1 MPLAP
6 TIRDTLLKISSASA
20 DNKQVETAFADM
32 VSVAVANK
40 AGPLLQNGRHIG
52 FEIIKQNE
60 DNTHMLGVSVFR
72 LGNSSVDDLVYAPV
86 IFSNGKLV
94 CTNLLYRV
102 GPKKFTPFK
111 PDWCQFLL
119 DLSSRTAGRPILKT
133 ETAKLTPMTN
143 WHMLSSPP
151 GVLKS
156 ATRSTAKEASSRIT
170 DPAAV
175 DEMLDLIMQK
185 ASAAPVLRDFMVSAG
200 IDALQI
206 LDNTCAARPKFAA
219 ALAQLGEDVFM
230 PAELVE
236 HAQANNQK
244 RAAAED
250 ALHMPT
256 LLLTV
261 GPPDVEL
268 CKRASVNL
276 DEGMIGRLFKVGYS
290 IDPVLNTPVPEHRT
304 LAYEGTPAAQFMSPG
319 PAGKAKLLL
328 AGGATADVVVGN
340 SQDVYE
346 LFSQGLAMPA
356 GCAQMCGGVDSP
368 RRIAVALD
376 KPAFFEG
383 HTPLFL
389 VPSLEEGL
397 ATVGCSIKDIEAPGM
412 FSLVNPGNDSI
423 TRPVWIDSAKKG
435 EDGVVELAVAT
446 YSGGDIRTLL
456 FNPSLRQNDAG
467 GNGVLGPAWRA
478 VRLPYKKTESAD
490 ACPAYTGNG
499 GTSKRAPNWEMQDLL
514 PGVDGDLRN
523 FINELPNLKQAS
535 LVYENGLF
543 DLTVGDVAC
552 PAESRHGAAVK
563 LACLQVSP
571 ASIEQLLDSATANRR
586 AEFTLDFEK
595 TAGMLQVIDQP
606 RWQQRFDSVHNV
618 QLEVPQAF
626 ALRTYKSP
634 VMLPAPRIGDRLEPI
649 GRDRNR
655 DVHDDTKAH
664 EVPADLILNGS
675 PEDIGA
681 HAQSIGAPHV
691 FDHAVLGSLARTY
704 DSAKLLEGFIP
715 KLEDGVDYLG
725 RSIFL
730 FYWRPEDWRNLYGK
744 DDLPEIE
751 QKLNSVF
758 DNMGDVVLD
767 LLKKTR
773 TAAAT

>member
-6 TIRDTLLKISSASA
+6 TTRDTLLKIASASA

-72 LGNSSVDDLVYAPV
+72 LGNSSADDLVYAPA

-94 CTNLLYRV
+94 GTNLLYRV

-119 DLSSRTAGRPILKT
+119 DLSSRSAGRPILKT

-156 ATRSTAKEASSRIT
+156 ATKAASTRIT

-175 DEMLDLIMQK
+175 DEMMNLIMKK
-185 ASAAPVLRDFMVSAG
+185 ASVAPVLRDFMIQAG
-200 IDALQI
+200 IGALQT
-206 LDNTCAARPKFAA
+206 LDNTCAARPKFAS
-219 ALAQLGEDVFM
+219 ALAQLGEDTFM
-230 PAELVE
+230 PPELVQR
-236 HAQANNQK
+236 AQEGNVK
-244 RAAAED
+244 RAAAEG

-261 GPPDVEL
+261 GPPDREL
-268 CKRASVNL
+268 CKRANVNM
-276 DEGMIGRLFKVGYS
+276 DEAMIGRLFKVGYS
-290 IDPVLNTPVPEHRT
+290 IDPVLDTPVPEHRT

-319 PAGKAKLLL
+319 PAGKARLLL
-328 AGGATADVVVGN
+328 AGGTTADVIVGN
-340 SQDVYE
+340 SLDAYD
-346 LFSQGLAMPA
+346 LFSRDDATSGCFPPSNCGSGGLNAT
-356 GCAQMCGGVDSP
+356 
-368 RRIAVALD
+368 RRTAVALD
-376 KPAFFEG
+376 KPATFEG
-383 HTPLFL
+383 HSPLYL
-389 VPSLEEGL
+389 IPSLEEGL
-397 ATVGCSIKDIEAPGM
+397 DTVGCSLKDIEAPGL
-412 FSLVNPGNDSI
+412 FSLVDPVNDSI
-423 TRPVWIDSAKKG
+423 TRPVWVDSAKKG
-435 EDGVVELAVAT
+435 DDGVVELAVAT
-446 YSGGDIRTLL
+446 YSGSDLRTLL
-456 FNPSLRQNDAG
+456 FNPTLPQSETQR
-467 GNGVLGPAWRA
+467 NGVLGPAWRA
-478 VRLPYKKTESAD
+478 VRVVYNKVEAPDTAQ
-490 ACPAYTGNG
+490 PAFVGHG
-499 GTSKRAPNWEMQDLL
+499 GVSKRAPSWEMKELI
-514 PGVDGDLRN
+514 PGSDSDLRN
-523 FINELPNLKQAS
+523 FINELPNLKKAS
-535 LVYENGLF
+535 LVHENGLF
-543 DLTVGDVAC
+543 DLTVGDTTC
-552 PAESRHGAAVK
+552 QAESRHGAAVK
-563 LACLQVSP
+563 LACLQVAPSD
-571 ASIEQLLDSATANRR
+571 IEQLLDSAVTNRR

-634 VMLPAPRIGDRLEPI
+634 VMLPAPRIGDRLVPI
-649 GRDRNR
+649 GGQNHAVEDSI
-655 DVHDDTKAH
+655 KSH
-664 EVPADLILNGS
+664 EVPTDLILNGS

-744 DDLPEIE
+744 DDLMEIE

-773 TAAAT
+773 TAAST